1 MADLTGGTAQN
12 DLLNLADFKQFSGTS
27 KSLAGDFSNIA
38 GALINYSALKGD
50 LRNYNIQANNVE
62 LAAKQQANQI
72 RQQYIQAA
80 ANYSYNAARRGISVN
95 SASVRSNLEGSAESM
110 GKDIQRLEQN
120 AALEA
125 GALRTKAKIAKI
137 YGKAE
142 HNRQLTDS
150 LVNIIG
156 TGAKM
161 YGGAGGGA

>member
-95 SASVRSNLEGSAESM
+95 SASVRSNLEGSAEAM
-110 GKDIQRLEQN
+110 GKDIQRMEQN
-120 AALEA
+120 AYLEA
-125 GALRTKAKIAKI
+125 NALRAKAKIAKT

-142 HNRQLTDS
+142 RNREITKS
-150 LVNIIG
+150 ATNIF
-156 TGAKM
+156 TTAM
-161 YGGAGGGA
+161 SMGGGA

>member
-1 MADLTGGTAQN
+1 MTGATSGDSLIA
-12 DLLNLADFKQFSGTS
+12 LAENKEKAANY
-27 KSLAGDFSNIA
+27 KSLAGDFSNIV
-38 GALINYSALKGD
+38 GSFINYNALKSD
-50 LRNYNIQANNVE
+50 LKNLGIQASNVE

-72 RQQYIQAA
+72 RQQYIQTA

-95 SASVRSNLEGSAESM
+95 SASVRSNLEGSAEAM
-110 GKDIQRLEQN
+110 GKDIQRISQN
-120 AALEA
+120 AYLEA
-125 GALRTKAKIAKI
+125 NALRTKAKIAKI

-161 YGGAGGGA
+161 YGGTSGGA

>member
-12 DLLNLADFKQFSGTS
+12 DLLKLADFKQFSGTS

-50 LRNYNIQANNVE
+50 IRNYNIQANNVE

-95 SASVRSNLEGSAESM
+95 SASVRSNLEVSAEAM

-120 AALEA
+120 AYLEA
-125 GALRTKAKIAKI
+125 NALRAKAKIAKT

-142 HNRQLTDS
+142 RNRELTKS
-150 LVNIIG
+150 ATNIFTTSMG
-156 TGAKM
+156 M
-161 YGGAGGGA
+161 GGGA

>member
-12 DLLNLADFKQFSGTS
+12 DLLNLAEFKQFSGTS

-50 LRNYNIQANNVE
+50 IRNYNIQANNVE

-95 SASVRSNLEGSAESM
+95 SASVRSNLEGSAEAM
-110 GKDIQRLEQN
+110 GKDIQRMEQN
-120 AALEA
+120 AYLEA
-125 GALRTKAKIAKI
+125 NALRAKAKIAKT

-142 HNRQLTDS
+142 RNREITKS
-150 LVNIIG
+150 ATNIF
-156 TGAKM
+156 TTAM
-161 YGGAGGGA
+161 SMGGGA

>member
-12 DLLNLADFKQFSGTS
+12 DLLNLAEFKQFSGTS
-27 KSLAGDFSNIA
+27 KSLASDFSNIA

-50 LRNYNIQANNVE
+50 IRNYNIQANNVE

-95 SASVRSNLEGSAESM
+95 SASVRSNLEGSAEAM

-120 AALEA
+120 AYLEA
-125 GALRTKAKIAKI
+125 NALRAKAKIAKT

-142 HNRQLTDS
+142 RNREITKS
-150 LVNIIG
+150 ATNIF
-156 TGAKM
+156 TTAM
-161 YGGAGGGA
+161 SMGGGA

>member
-12 DLLNLADFKQFSGTS
+12 DLLNLAEFKQFSGTS

-50 LRNYNIQANNVE
+50 IRNYYIQANNVE

-95 SASVRSNLEGSAESM
+95 SASVRSNLEGSAEAM
-110 GKDIQRLEQN
+110 GEDIQRLEQN
-120 AALEA
+120 AYLEA
-125 GALRTKAKIAKI
+125 NALRAKAKIAKT

-142 HNRQLTDS
+142 RNREITKS
-150 LVNIIG
+150 ATNIFS
-156 TGAKM
+156 TAM
-161 YGGAGGGA
+161 SMGGGA

>member
-12 DLLNLADFKQFSGTS
+12 DLLNLAEFKQFSGTS

-50 LRNYNIQANNVE
+50 IRNYNIQANNVE

-95 SASVRSNLEGSAESM
+95 SASVRSNLEGSAEAM
-110 GKDIQRLEQN
+110 GRDIQRLDQN
-120 AALEA
+120 ASVKAS
-125 GALRTKAKIAKI
+125 ALRNQAKVLKAYGRAEMVRNVTGSIMNIA
-137 YGKAE
+137 E
-142 HNRQLTDS
+142 
-150 LVNIIG
+150 

-161 YGGAGGGA
+161 VALGGA